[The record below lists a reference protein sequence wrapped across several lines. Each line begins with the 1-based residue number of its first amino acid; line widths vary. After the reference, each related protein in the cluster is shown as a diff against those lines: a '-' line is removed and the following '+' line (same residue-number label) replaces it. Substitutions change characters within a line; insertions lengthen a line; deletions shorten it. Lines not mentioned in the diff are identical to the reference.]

1 MMNMAEISANGY
13 QDIRDRIQAGWQYIE
28 LRDEAG
34 VPIVRLPESDP
45 RVTWTHEP
53 GAQTLELTVVVK
65 GDDADIAPLLP
76 KTFGSA
82 ALYTVP
88 TDGDPMAVESFTQF
102 TMSTEADQ
110 LTVIFKVEV
119 PQVV

>member
-45 RVTWTHEP
+45 RVTWTHDP

-65 GDDADIAPLLP
+65 GDDTDIAPLLP

-82 ALYTVP
+82 ALYTVS
-88 TDGDPMAVESFTQF
+88 TDGNPMAVESFTQF

-119 PQVV
+119 PQVI

>member
-1 MMNMAEISANGY
+1 MINMAEISANGY
-13 QDIRDRIQAGWQYIE
+13 QDIRDRIQAGWKYIE
-28 LRDEAG
+28 LRDAEGAA
-34 VPIVRLPESDP
+34 IVRLPESDP

-65 GDDADIAPLLP
+65 GDDNDIVSLLP

-82 ALYTVP
+82 ALYTVA
-88 TDGDPMAVESFTQF
+88 TDGNPMAVESFTQF

-119 PQVV
+119 PQVI

>member
-1 MMNMAEISANGY
+1 MAEISANGY

-34 VPIVRLPESDP
+34 VPIVRFPESDP
-45 RVTWTHEP
+45 RVAWTHDL

-65 GDDADIAPLLP
+65 GDDTDIAPLLP

-82 ALYTVP
+82 ALYTVS
-88 TDGDPMAVESFTQF
+88 TNGNPMAVESFTQF
-102 TMSTEADQ
+102 AMSTEADQ
-110 LTVIFKVEV
+110 LTVVFKVEV
-119 PQVV
+119 PQVI

>member
-1 MMNMAEISANGY
+1 MAEISANGY
-13 QDIRDRIQAGWQYIE
+13 QDIRDRIQAGWKYIE
-28 LRDEAG
+28 LRDAEGAA
-34 VPIVRLPESDP
+34 IVRLPESDP

-65 GDDADIAPLLP
+65 GDDNDIVSLLP

-82 ALYTVP
+82 ALYTVA
-88 TDGDPMAVESFTQF
+88 TDGNPMAVEPFTQF

-119 PQVV
+119 PQVI

>member
-1 MMNMAEISANGY
+1 MAEISANGY
-13 QDIRDRIQAGWQYIE
+13 QDIRNRIQAGWQYIE

-34 VPIVRLPESDP
+34 VAIVRLPESDP

-53 GAQTLELTVVVK
+53 GAQTLELTAVVK
-65 GDDADIAPLLP
+65 GDDTDIAPLLP

-82 ALYTVP
+82 ALYTVAS
-88 TDGDPMAVESFTQF
+88 GGEPMAVESFTQF
-102 TMSTEADQ
+102 TMSTAADQ

-119 PQVV
+119 PQVI

>member
-1 MMNMAEISANGY
+1 MAEISANGY

-28 LRDEAG
+28 LRDGAG
-34 VPIVRLPESDP
+34 VAVVRLPESDS
-45 RVTWTHEP
+45 RVTWTHTP

-65 GDDADIAPLLP
+65 GDDTDIAPLLP

-82 ALYTVP
+82 ALYTVAAN
-88 TDGDPMAVESFTQF
+88 GNPMAVEAFTQF
-102 TMSTEADQ
+102 TMSTAADQ